1 MRKLFV
7 MAAAL
12 IMSVGLVN
20 SVCTH
25 VHNEDCGENGEK
37 CTHIC
42 NEVSMPIS
50 EENMPISA

>member
-7 MAAAL
+7 MAVAF

-20 SVCTH
+20 PSCTH
-25 VHNEDCGENGEK
+25 VHYEGCGENGEN

-42 NEVSMPIS
+42 NEDIMPMS
-50 EENMPISA
+50 DEEWPI